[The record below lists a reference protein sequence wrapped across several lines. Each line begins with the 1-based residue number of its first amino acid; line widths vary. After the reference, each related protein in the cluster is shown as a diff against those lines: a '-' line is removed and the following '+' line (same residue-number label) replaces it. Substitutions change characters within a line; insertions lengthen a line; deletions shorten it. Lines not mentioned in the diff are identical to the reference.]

1 MATTINADT
10 STGGAIVT
18 GDASGVLGLQAA
30 GSTQVTIST
39 SGVVLANPLPV
50 ASGGTGG
57 SATPT
62 AGGVVYGTG
71 TAQAVTTAGT
81 ATYLLQSNGASAP
94 SWVAPPSASAMTLI
108 STQTASSSA
117 SLSWTGLSGYNNYII
132 VLDGIAPSTTNAYLL
147 FQVGT
152 GAGPTYIT
160 TSYIN
165 NDLVVIGNG
174 SPSNSLNSNT
184 TGIIAIG
191 GGQTIGVRSTSYVS
205 GRVSLFNMTNS
216 LLTNCEYAA
225 SYQDQ
230 VNNMFTLGLGNGN
243 TSNTTAK
250 TAIKILWTSG
260 NIASGTASLYGIT
273 T

>member
-10 STGGAIVT
+10 STGGAVVT

-117 SLSWTGLSGYNNYII
+117 SISWTGLSGYNHYMLIM
-132 VLDGIAPSTTNAYLL
+132 DGIAPSTGGLVFYV
-147 FQVGT
+147 QVGT

-160 TSYIN
+160 SGYNT
-165 NDLVVIGNG
+165 
-174 SPSNSLNSNT
+174 NSLAALGSGAPYNYSGSTAGLIVTDFWNS
-184 TGIIAIG
+184 GI
-191 GGQTIGVRSTSYVS
+191 RSTSYVS
-205 GRVSLFNMTNS
+205 GNITLNNMTNS
-216 LLTNCEYAA
+216 KLAIGAGIVSYVDHTNNLFALT
-225 SYQDQ
+225 S
-230 VNNMFTLGLGNGN
+230 VNGQSTG
-243 TSNTTAK
+243 NTTAK
-250 TAIKILWTSG
+250 TAVRILFDTG

-273 T
+273 S